1 MDTLSIMQ
9 VADTWARKRR
19 ERHGFSTNMGTV
31 MAVDGYFIEIKQ
43 PSAAELDG
51 QEVSY
56 YQNRKRFWGL
66 ITQFGCNLN
75 AKVPGAANDLNCF

>member
-1 MDTLSIMQ
+1 
-9 VADTWARKRR
+9 
-19 ERHGFSTNMGTV
+19 
-31 MAVDGYFIEIKQ
+31 MAVDGYVIEIKQ
-43 PSAAELDG
+43 PSTAELDG